1 MKEFELTL
9 SEAGPGRPLR
19 IGLAA
24 ENGEWHRTRLLA
36 SFRVIGI
43 EPVLFSLADV
53 AMITH
58 GGEPL
63 RIPGF
68 EGELPDGVLLRTI
81 SGGTFEATTMRLGV
95 LHALVAAGVVV
106 WNDPRAIERCVD
118 KSMTSLLI
126 ARAGLPTP
134 DTFVVSNRD
143 AAAEIVRREATPK
156 IPLVLKPLFGS
167 QGKGLRLIA
176 SPEDLPDPEEVARVY
191 YLQRFVR
198 RPAEGWRDYRVFVG
212 DGRVVAAMA
221 REGDAWVTNV
231 HQGGRP
237 KPWAMPAEAAEL
249 ALRAAR
255 AVDVAF
261 SGVDLIEDADGRF
274 LVLEVNSMPSWSGL
288 QSITDVDIT
297 EAIVRGFLKAVYA
310 AHRPTM
316 AAVS

>member
-1 MKEFELTL
+1 LI
-9 SEAGPGRPLR
+9 SPEANASHHLR

-24 ENGEWHRTRLLA
+24 ENGEWHRARLLA
-36 SFRVIGI
+36 SFRAIGI

-53 AMITH
+53 AMVT
-58 GGEPL
+58 GSGEPL

-68 EGELPDGVLLRTI
+68 DGELPDGVLLRTI

-134 DTFVVSNRD
+134 DTFVVSNLA
-143 AAAEIVRREATPK
+143 AAAEIVRREARPDV
-156 IPLVLKPLFGS
+156 PLVLKPLFGS

-176 SPEDLPDPEEVARVY
+176 TPDDLPDPEEVARVY

-198 RPAEGWRDYRVFVG
+198 RPAQGWRDYRVFVC
-212 DGRVVAAMA
+212 DGRIVAAMA
-221 REGDAWVTNV
+221 REGDGWITNI

-237 KPWAMPAEAAEL
+237 TAWAMPQEAASL
-249 ALRAAR
+249 AVRATQ

-288 QSITDVDIT
+288 QSISDVDVT
-297 EAIVRGFLKAVYA
+297 DAIVRGFLKAVYA
-310 AHRPTM
+310 ARRPTM
-316 AAVS
+316 VAAS

>member
-1 MKEFELTL
+1 MNPLEH
-9 SEAGPGRPLR
+9 PVGRRLR

-24 ENGEWHRTRLLA
+24 DNGEWHRGRLLGA
-36 SFRVIGI
+36 LRACGV

-53 AMITH
+53 AMVTG

-81 SGGTFEATTMRLGV
+81 SGGTFEATTLRLGV
-95 LHALVAAGVVV
+95 LHALVAADVVV

-134 DTFVVSNRD
+134 DTFVVSSRE
-143 AAAEIVRREATPK
+143 AAVNIVRREARPGV
-156 IPLVLKPLFGS
+156 PLVLKPLFGS
-167 QGKGLRLIA
+167 QGEGLRLIGVPDDLPQ
-176 SPEDLPDPEEVARVY
+176 PEDVARVY

-198 RPAEGWRDYRVFVG
+198 RNVEGWRDYRVFVC

-221 REGDAWVTNV
+221 REGDGWITNV

-237 KPWAMPAEAAEL
+237 SRWQMPEEAENL
-249 ALRAAR
+249 ALRAAQV
-255 AVDVAF
+255 VDV
-261 SGVDLIEDADGRF
+261 SYCGVDLIEDDRGRF
-274 LVLEVNSMPSWSGL
+274 LLLEVNSMPSWSGL
-288 QSITDVDIT
+288 QSIVDADIS
-297 EAIVRGFLKAVYA
+297 EAVVRAFLKAVYA
-310 AHRPTM
+310 AHRPAM
-316 AAVS
+316 VAVS